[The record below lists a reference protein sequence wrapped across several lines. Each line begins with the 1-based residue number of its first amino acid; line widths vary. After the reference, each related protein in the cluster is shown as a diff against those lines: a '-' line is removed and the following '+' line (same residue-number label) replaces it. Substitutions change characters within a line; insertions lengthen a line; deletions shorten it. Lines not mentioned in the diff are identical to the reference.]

1 MLRSAS
7 LLQGVPWH
15 FVLSISA
22 GLISLVLSLRDGND
36 HQVSLSVTGGGKT
49 LHLSD
54 ERFTRPDNSTQSH
67 NESVVGQPKTQT
79 AEQLR
84 KEHTELQEEK
94 KQLLQDKSELL
105 KEQKIQESDKQVAET
120 DPTKAQD
127 AKQVAE
133 TNLMTG
139 QDAKDVQPNKQI
151 AEVSHAQAQN
161 ADGQQL
167 HPGEQVAEET
177 VAEVS
182 HTKAVDAE
190 VQQPRQ
196 EVAEVKHTEEAGAEG
211 QHPREKV
218 AEVNRT
224 KEINTTGELKF
235 NITGEWLLTDSES
248 GSQFFYTMTQT
259 THDSFTGL
267 QLGGGKIS
275 EGKIDGDFVSW
286 IRNEIKITARLTSDS
301 QMVDGSY
308 SNSKTGEK
316 LGSFIG
322 KRKELGVDIEKPT
335 TTDEAEPKAITRDYS
350 TEPAW
355 AWWYNPFRKFS
366 SARSKLKD
374 DTECPDPSTKFKSFL
389 ASHTKGEVAMCVL
402 RWNMLKTCRIPDDK
416 SVCTI
421 CKTSDLNTTMV
432 ERLEKCNIRLPIIFA
447 KVYLL
452 YPGIAL
458 AVLCLLSLPFSRIF
472 QKLMTKHQVQQV
484 IFDYIG
490 TPTTPP
496 KKLTF
501 RVYLMSLQ
509 IAASALN
516 VFVFC
521 VLNFYESMAPPWV
534 STATSVLSP
543 SWNGW
548 LQFIMNIQMMVN
560 YIVLWM
566 KSGFTMSAL
575 LTPDAIIDVLTVGQT
590 LMRQAFYRPQK
601 LAPGFW
607 ADPEKDWFI
616 VARPKMNVHF
626 LRSYRCL
633 SALLEIQAMGALHGA
648 SAVQQ
653 QLMKSGL
660 RLWAL
665 VTICTGAMILLEW
678 IGHDLNLNNE
688 TPGMRNIGECGIE
701 EGLDGNIACI
711 PFVVGIYWVFT
722 TISTVG
728 YGDFGPHSA
737 LTYALVIV
745 IIVAGVTFFSVE
757 SQTLMDVIAM
767 ENWGL
772 GAAQVSGA
780 HVVLTGGAMRD
791 VDTQVIYPFMQQ
803 IFHRSV
809 IELGGKWPE
818 VVLLGQVEDPD
829 LVNDFIDAQLTP
841 AMKKKVKFCNGDP
854 LTPAGIEQA
863 KVEKAV
869 IVYILPSSTTSS
881 MDREDEYNTHV
892 ALSVKSLSRTAFRLV
907 LFRSISL
914 KFAMTSG
921 IHPGQCL
928 CLNHFRTSVL
938 LQSSRVRGWQLFL
951 LLMMTNT
958 NWYREGAKEYC
969 RNALLPDEYVGTLAN
984 SVFGFGLSR
993 YAAGKPFAELAGYIY
1008 RETGA
1013 IAFSVQLEGRVVS
1026 FPFHEV
1032 INPNSVIFCIH
1043 KRDPRLAKKGDQIV
1057 APIDWQSHFAMQRYK
1072 HTPKLIGTEDLGQ
1085 ELQYLL
1091 TNLDPDTEDVVNEQE
1106 MKVMREKANL
1116 MRAKKVEFMLL
1127 VMTRGGET
1135 IWPMLYL
1142 YLKKYVVSFGD
1153 GNDLT
1158 KVASGLIILCAEPP
1172 PRSMVEVVDAL
1183 NPEVDISF
1191 VVGNWRFPDTL
1202 RDAGA
1207 EQCKVLLCFP
1217 IKAELT
1223 TDPESDARI
1232 FFILRL
1238 LGQLK
1243 LRPECLVLYELSSG
1257 ISGAHVLPQPGND
1270 RDVAQTAISF
1280 HDEAFYPSIAAG
1292 EIFVPRTF
1300 LGMMAKAFYTSGVL
1314 EAVNSL
1320 IHDTPNFNAV
1330 RPEQISLPHVLEGS
1344 TFGDCFFALVEGRVG
1359 PCPALLLGLLRE
1371 TLHADCALL
1380 NPAPDMTMQNT
1391 DLLIILCNGHWV
1403 MWAQEQGLRCLG
1415 GREQRIDQVDLV
1427 KSFNKYVPSKPSAAS
1442 PPLPPRFSSAAAAAD
1457 DDAEL

>member
-1 MLRSAS
+1 
-7 LLQGVPWH
+7 
-15 FVLSISA
+15 VLSISA

-607 ADPEKDWFI
+607 ADPEKDWFV
-616 VARPKMNVHF
+616 VARPTMNVHF
-626 LRSYRCL
+626 LRAYRCV
-633 SALLEIQAMGALHGA
+633 SAFWEIQTLGALRRV

-653 QLMKSGL
+653 QVIKSGL

-665 VTICTGAMILLEW
+665 VTICTGGMILLEW
-678 IGHDLNLNNE
+678 IGHDLDLNRE
-688 TPGMRNIGECGIE
+688 TPGMRNLGECGVE
-701 EGLDGNIACI
+701 EHMNGNLACI
-711 PFVVGIYWVFT
+711 PFVVGVYWVFT

-728 YGDFGPHSA
+728 YGDFGPNCA
-737 LTYALVIV
+737 LTYAFVVL
-745 IIVAGVTFFSVE
+745 IIVVGVTFFSVE

-767 ENWGL
+767 ERWGL
-772 GAAQVSGA
+772 SAAQVSGV
-780 HVVLTGGAMRD
+780 HVVVTGGAMRD
-791 VDTQVIYPFMQQ
+791 VDTSVIYPFLEQL
-803 IFHRSV
+803 FHRAI
-809 IELGGKWPE
+809 IEAGDSWPE
-818 VVLLGQVEDPD
+818 VVLLGKVEDPD
-829 LVNDFIDAQLTP
+829 LVNDFMDSHLTP
-841 AMKKKVKFCNGDP
+841 VTKKNVKFCNGDP

-863 KVEKAV
+863 KVDQAV
-869 IVYILPSSTTSS
+869 IVYILPSSSAEC

-892 ALSVKSLSRTAFRLV
+892 ALSVKSLSRTSFRLV

-914 KFAMTSG
+914 KFAMMSG
-921 IHPGQCL
+921 IPIGQCL

-938 LQSSRVRGWQLFL
+938 LNASRVRGWPLVL
-951 LLMMTNT
+951 LLMMNNT
-958 NWYREGAKEYC
+958 SWYREDAVEYC
-969 RNALLPDEYVGTLAN
+969 RNALLPEEYVGTLPN
-984 SVFGFGLSR
+984 SVYGFGLSK
-993 YAAGKPFAELAGYIY
+993 YAAGKPFAELAANMY
-1008 RETGA
+1008 RENGA
-1013 IAFSVQLEGRVVS
+1013 IAFSVQLQGRVVC
-1026 FPFHEV
+1026 FPSDEV
-1032 INPNSVIFCIH
+1032 INPNSVVFCIH
-1043 KRDPRLAKKGDQIV
+1043 KREPRKEPKADQIV
-1057 APIDWQSHFAMQRYK
+1057 APINWQEHFATQRDKY
-1072 HTPKLIGTEDLGQ
+1072 TPKLISSEDLG
-1085 ELQYLL
+1085 EDFQYLL
-1091 TNLDPDTEDVVNEQE
+1091 TKSNIDCDDVPSAEQ
-1106 MKVMREKANL
+1106 MKIMLEKANS
-1116 MRAKKVEFMLL
+1116 MRGKQRQFTLL
-1127 VMTRGGET
+1127 VMSSGGELDKDT
-1135 IWPMLYL
+1135 IWPMLHL
-1142 YLKKYVVSFGD
+1142 YLQKYAISFAVSSDF
-1153 GNDLT
+1153 T
-1158 KVASGLIILCAEPP
+1158 KLAMGLILLCPRPP
-1172 PRSMVEVVDAL
+1172 PRALVELVDAL